1 MQRRL
6 LIITKEPEFDARDEV
21 VLGQCEPFTS
31 GWSLK
36 MVDPLDKNKIDTLI
50 VGTYTDLR
58 RIQESCQ
65 LIDDPASIRKRVEEL
80 RKLLTAGVTETV
92 AVQFANRS
100 PVLNE
105 SATVEMKAVAAG
117 PVVPT
122 HTPGGLINLEPN
134 GSVLIATVVQPERAD
149 DAAYLKKE
157 LQTLLTCKPRAVV
170 IDLGRVPALSQNSF
184 KELAAI
190 RDGLKSECSSSF
202 ALCNVA
208 NAMQQHNGKLSDP
221 LFIFSSL
228 TSAMAALA
236 AIKT

>member
-36 MVDPLDKNKIDTLI
+36 MVDPIDKNKVDTLI

-58 RIQESCQ
+58 RIQESCA
-65 LIDDPASIRKRVEEL
+65 LIDEPASIRRRVDEL

-105 SATVEMKAVAAG
+105 SATVEMKAVPSG
-117 PVVPT
+117 PMIPT
-122 HTPGGLINLEPN
+122 HTPGGLMNLEPN
-134 GSVLIATVVQPERAD
+134 GSVLVATVVQPERAD
-149 DAAYLKKE
+149 DAPYLKTE
-157 LQTLLTCKPRAVV
+157 LQTLLNCKPKAVV
-170 IDLGRVPALSQNSF
+170 MDLGRVPTLSQNAF
-184 KELAAI
+184 RELAAV
-190 RDGLKSECSSSF
+190 RDTLRANGSTF

-208 NAMQQHNGKLSDP
+208 NALQQTLKKISDP
-221 LFIFSSL
+221 LDVFP
-228 TSAMAALA
+228 TQASAMAKMA
-236 AIKT
+236 TMR